1 MALGRLPAVASL
13 LVLSS
18 LAGLGCGGASVAPE
32 KDDVFYLHGGGV
44 IDKNKSYETYFPKLD
59 RVKTVAVPKLV
70 GVGILEGDA
79 RFARPIDWTLR
90 DADYTPEKR
99 FISYQSPR
107 QFIFSVLERLDPP
120 TDTWSQ
126 VLVRYEVETRDLGGK
141 ILAGRQPIGTAN
153 GQGRSYLLRS
163 AVRGKPQNFESYATE
178 ILVRNERRTLLV
190 QIVHSG
196 EIAIIADEVNAAVSS
211 LILY

>member
-1 MALGRLPAVASL
+1 MALGRLSTLVSL

-18 LAGLGCGGASVAPE
+18 LASLGCGGASVAPE

-59 RVKTVAVPKLV
+59 RVKTVTVPKLV

-79 RFARPIDWTLR
+79 RFARPIDWSLR

-126 VLVRYEVETRDLGGK
+126 VLVRYETETRDLGGK

-178 ILVRNERRTLLV
+178 ILIRNERRTLLV
-190 QIVHSG
+190 QIVHTG
-196 EIAIIADEVNAAVSS
+196 EIATIADEVNAAVSS
-211 LILY
+211 LVLY

>member
-1 MALGRLPAVASL
+1 MATGRLSTVASL
-13 LVLSS
+13 FLLSS
-18 LAGLGCGGASVAPE
+18 VASLGCGGASVAPD

-59 RVKTVAVPKLV
+59 RVKTVTVPKLIGV
-70 GVGILEGDA
+70 GVLEGDL

-90 DADYTPEKR
+90 DADYTAEKR

-107 QFIFSVLERLDPP
+107 QFIFSVLERVDPP
-120 TDTWSQ
+120 TDTWSE

-153 GQGRSYLLRS
+153 GQGRAYLLRS
-163 AVRGKPQNFESYATE
+163 AVKGKPQNFDSYATE
-178 ILVRNERRTLLV
+178 ILIRNNKRVLLV
-190 QIVHSG
+190 QVVHAG
-196 EIAIIADEVNAAVSS
+196 EIATIADEVNAAVAS
-211 LILY
+211 IVMY